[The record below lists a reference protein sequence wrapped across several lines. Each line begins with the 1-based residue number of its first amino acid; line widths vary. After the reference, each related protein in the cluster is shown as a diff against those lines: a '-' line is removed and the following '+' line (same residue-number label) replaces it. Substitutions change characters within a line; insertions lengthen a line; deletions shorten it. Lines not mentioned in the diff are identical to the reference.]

1 METCHVQ
8 IRERGC
14 YVWKYD
20 ERQKTQCMMGHP
32 VIEEEF
38 VAGELCVPLKVAT
51 GMPAPDG
58 DDLAIVAFVFVGES
72 A

>member
-1 METCHVQ
+1 
-8 IRERGC
+8 
-14 YVWKYD
+14 
-20 ERQKTQCMMGHP
+20 MGHP

-38 VAGELCVPLKVAT
+38 VAGELCVPLKAAT